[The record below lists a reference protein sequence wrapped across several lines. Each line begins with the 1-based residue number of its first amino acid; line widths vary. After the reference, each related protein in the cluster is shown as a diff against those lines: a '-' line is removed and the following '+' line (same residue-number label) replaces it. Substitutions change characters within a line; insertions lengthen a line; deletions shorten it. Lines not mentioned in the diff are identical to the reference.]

1 MKPRHV
7 AIIALIAGA
16 LTVAAAALAAP
27 AQAVKL
33 VPSDTACTYTYKNG
47 EPTTK
52 TYACLFVAK
61 SPVPAGQTATFTGTL
76 STKAISALTDWTTGA
91 NTVCL
96 DRYPAKANN
105 DSSMPR
111 TPLTKACS
119 PVKKNGTFTIKADL
133 SVKGTYYYG
142 LSMGPCTGSAAL
154 CGNGDPELVGVEG
167 PAVVQLKTT

>member
-1 MKPRHV
+1 MKIRNLTIMATTLV
-7 AIIALIAGA
+7 IAG
-16 LTVAAAALAAP
+16 AALAAP

-33 VPSDTACTYTYKNG
+33 VPSDTACSYIYKNG

-52 TYACLFVAK
+52 TYACLSVAE
-61 SPVPAGQTATFTGTL
+61 SPVPAGQPATFTGTL
-76 STKAISALTDWTTGA
+76 SSKAMSNLAEWTTGG

-111 TPLTKACS
+111 TPLTQACS
-119 PVKKNGTFTIKADL
+119 PVKKNGTFTINANL

-142 LSMGPCTGSAAL
+142 VSMGPCTGYVAL
-154 CGNGDPELVGVEG
+154 CGSGDPGLVGVEG
-167 PAVVQLKTT
+167 PKVVQLQTK